1 MEDVASYLG
10 ISVRTLEQRRNEFN
24 VTFHTYTNIY
34 DEQLCLCFVVREVL
48 RNLLDAGESYVI
60 GACRQRNTFVQRQH
74 MRDQVN
80 NVDPVSRA
88 LRRSV

>member
-10 ISVRTLEQRRNEFN
+10 ISVRTLERRRNEFN
-24 VTFHTYTNIY
+24 VTFRTYTNIY
-34 DEQLCLCFVVREVL
+34 DEQLCFVVREVL

-60 GACRQRNTFVQRQH
+60 GASRQRNIFAQRQH

-80 NVDPVSRA
+80 NVDLVSRA
-88 LRRSV
+88 LRRSA